1 MTENKNKDSNK
12 EIIKN
17 IVIDE
22 IEHFNDFLSKT
33 IDLEKQ
39 YSNFIEQ
46 NSLLNF
52 DKNKDGKIKL
62 NVLKEKIVDGIF
74 LVVDYE
80 SKSGFS
86 LKNGSFKIF
95 FTNEKNEYLFD
106 NGFQIDN
113 ISKNDFDFDDI
124 FDIFWKDFSLSNTKK
139 LDSKTRDQIK
149 VLIYFEHQKIVQIL
163 EVFQQMQF
171 LKE

>member
-39 YSNFIEQ
+39 YPNFIEQ
-46 NSLLNF
+46 NSLLNL
-52 DKNKDGKIKL
+52 DKGKDGKIKL

-80 SKSGFS
+80 AEVV
-86 LKNGSFKIF
+86 LNYGSFKIF